1 MKLAQ
6 KAIKVACVL
15 DNICHEWKEDL
26 PEDDDDNDD
35 DNRDNRDNTENNDR
49 VYDREN
55 QLLSG
60 IAKRLEFMD
69 QMVP

>member
-6 KAIKVACVL
+6 KAIKVSCVL

-55 QLLSG
+55 
-60 IAKRLEFMD
+60 
-69 QMVP
+69 

>member
-6 KAIKVACVL
+6 KAIKFACVS
-15 DNICHEWKEDL
+15 DNIYHEWKEDL

-35 DNRDNRDNTENNDR
+35 GNRDNRDNTENNNR

-55 QLLSG
+55 QL
-60 IAKRLEFMD
+60 
-69 QMVP
+69 